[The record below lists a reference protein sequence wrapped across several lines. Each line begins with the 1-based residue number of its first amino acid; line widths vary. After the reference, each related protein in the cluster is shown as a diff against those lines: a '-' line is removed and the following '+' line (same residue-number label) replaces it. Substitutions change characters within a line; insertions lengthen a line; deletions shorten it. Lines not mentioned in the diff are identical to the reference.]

1 VAEDNQVSDELL
13 NRCREYLCLL
23 ARFRLGPRLQAKL
36 DASDLVQETLLK
48 AHANKHQF
56 RGTGQAELM
65 AWLRQILA
73 NELAGAFRKYQTEA
87 RDMDRERSFQLDL
100 DASSDRLH
108 AWVAA
113 DQTSPSQHVS
123 REEDVLRLAKALAQ
137 LPKDQRTCV
146 ELHHLQ
152 GYRVAEVA
160 QLIQRGEEA
169 VVGLLYRGLKNLRQ
183 ILEKPE

>member
-1 VAEDNQVSDELL
+1 
-13 NRCREYLCLL
+13 
-23 ARFRLGPRLQAKL
+23 
-36 DASDLVQETLLK
+36 
-48 AHANKHQF
+48 
-56 RGTGQAELM
+56 M

-87 RDMDRERSFQLDL
+87 QDMDREPLQFQLDL

-123 REEDVLRLAKALAQ
+123 REEDGFAVARRLPNCRRTNARAWNFIICKAIAW
-137 LPKDQRTCV
+137 PK
-146 ELHHLQ
+146 
-152 GYRVAEVA
+152 VA
-160 QLIQRGEEA
+160 QLIERGEEA